1 MAEVIFG
8 FPPSVLVDFS
18 GGFEIRRKSSS
29 PSVRQ
34 SSTFEFGEA
43 ESGCEAGS
51 RGPISRGLISRV
63 PLTSEV
69 EHAASWLDR

>member
-8 FPPSVLVDFS
+8 FPPSIPVDFS

-43 ESGCEAGS
+43 ESGCVAGS
-51 RGPISRGLISRV
+51 YFPW
-63 PLTSEV
+63 PYF
-69 EHAASWLDR
+69 ASTPYVGGRACG